1 MIREDEIRDSSEVRK
16 HWSHFLDKVE
26 GEAAVTMTRR
36 GHAAV
41 TIVDRGA
48 LQATL
53 RRNEELEEVVEVVEM
68 MADPEVRDAV
78 TQAEAEIER
87 GEGLSFEEVF
97 GEKL

>member
-26 GEAAVTMTRR
+26 GETAVTMTRR
-36 GHAAV
+36 GHGAV
-41 TIVDRGA
+41 TIVDRKA

-53 RRNEELEEVVEVVEM
+53 RRNEELEEIVEVVEIM
-68 MADPEVRDAV
+68 GDPEVRDAV
-78 TQAEAEIER
+78 ARAEAEIER